1 MTGPKCLRC
10 LSICQPEAG
19 LFLQVAGIW
28 GGSSAWLYRTEPS
41 GFTPCDPVVKYG
53 DISIS
58 VGDATCQQKA
68 DWKMKRTEMER
79 LSDSLKFI
87 RLTEGGRTPMRGVH
101 LWGFRSG
108 VNLLSPFF
116 LSVPSCLPVCLS
128 CCLPVSARI
137 GWSASPSLYVCQSVR
152 LSVCCPDLSPS
163 VSDFAAMP
171 PTPQPTDDVDIYF
184 ETPADDKEHS
194 RFQRAKE
201 QLEIRHRNRMERVS
215 LPARIRTLIPERQ
228 YVRIFPLSRTVWP
241 HCTWSQMLWRDLFQ

>member
-28 GGSSAWLYRTEPS
+28 GGSGAWLYRTEPS

-108 VNLLSPFF
+108 VNLLSPFSSF
-116 LSVPSCLPVCLS
+116 SLCPVVCL
-128 CCLPVSARI
+128 CVCLAAYLFLPGSA
-137 GWSASPSLYVCQSVR
+137 GLLAR
-152 LSVCCPDLSPS
+152 LSMC
-163 VSDFAAMP
+163 
-171 PTPQPTDDVDIYF
+171 
-184 ETPADDKEHS
+184 
-194 RFQRAKE
+194 
-201 QLEIRHRNRMERVS
+201 VS
-215 LPARIRTLIPERQ
+215 LSGVSLLPWPLAICVWLCSHAPDSSAHRWCRHLLWNPRRRQGAQSFPE
-228 YVRIFPLSRTVWP
+228 
-241 HCTWSQMLWRDLFQ
+241 SQGAAGDQTP

>member
-28 GGSSAWLYRTEPS
+28 GGSGAWLYRTEPS

-87 RLTEGGRTPMRGVH
+87 RLTEGGRMPMRGVH

-108 VNLLSPFF
+108 VNLLSPFSSF
-116 LSVPSCLPVCLS
+116 SLCPVVCL
-128 CCLPVSARI
+128 CVCLAAYLFLPGSA
-137 GWSASPSLYVCQSVR
+137 GLLAR
-152 LSVCCPDLSPS
+152 LSMCVSLSGCQFATLTSRHLCLTLQPCPRLLSPPMMS
-163 VSDFAAMP
+163 TSTLKPP
-171 PTPQPTDDVDIYF
+171 PTTRSTVV
-184 ETPADDKEHS
+184 S
-194 RFQRAKE
+194 REPRSSW
-201 QLEIRHRNRMERVS
+201 RS
-215 LPARIRTLIPERQ
+215 D
-228 YVRIFPLSRTVWP
+228 TV
-241 HCTWSQMLWRDLFQ
+241 TAWRGWVYQQESGRWFLRGNM